1 MIGFS
6 EHISKLHLII
16 YVILFF
22 LNKISHETE
31 HMIHVL
37 TLTHNFNPLIIVA
50 SSIKINNII
59 VIYEKK

>member
-6 EHISKLHLII
+6 EHISKLQCYHI
-16 YVILFF
+16 F
-22 LNKISHETE
+22 LNKTSHETE

>member
-6 EHISKLHLII
+6 EHISKLQCYLI
-16 YVILFF
+16 F
-22 LNKISHETE
+22 LNKTSHETE

>member
-6 EHISKLHLII
+6 EYISKLQCYLI
-16 YVILFF
+16 F
-22 LNKISHETE
+22 LNKTSHETE

-50 SSIKINNII
+50 SSIKINKII